1 MDMPKDMIDSS
12 RCRRLSPLTEVY
24 VAGRMKRK
32 KANTKAAKKKNAA
45 PKPRNLMA
53 RALKESG
60 LFKPKVVP
68 AAKDDTYRRRTKHP
82 KPFVPDEA
90 DE

>member
-1 MDMPKDMIDSS
+1 
-12 RCRRLSPLTEVY
+12 
-24 VAGRMKRK
+24 MKRK
-32 KANTKAAKKKNAA
+32 KANTKADKKKAA
-45 PKPRNLMA
+45 PKPRNAVA

>member
-1 MDMPKDMIDSS
+1 
-12 RCRRLSPLTEVY
+12 
-24 VAGRMKRK
+24 MKRK
-32 KANTKAAKKKNAA
+32 TTKKKPKNPPKNALG
-45 PKPRNLMA
+45 PKPRNPHA

-82 KPFVPDEA
+82 KPLVPDET